1 MRWIVYLPL
10 FGIGKRVAMSWTV
23 WRQVAEFYA
32 LHSKLSLTCPRL
44 KSSQLPAVSGKSL
57 FGKLNDRA
65 YLERAQDKLQSFLDV
80 SPLPHLKGCIFSF
93 PFLNGAME

>member
-1 MRWIVYLPL
+1 MYRQPVCFFIAL
-10 FGIGKRVAMSWTV
+10 GTGKRVAMSWTV

-32 LHSKLSLTCPRL
+32 LISKLSLTCPWL
-44 KSSQLPAVSGKSL
+44 KTSQLPAVSGKSL

-80 SPLPHLKGCIFSF
+80 SLLTVLKVPFSSCF
-93 PFLNGAME
+93 C

>member
-1 MRWIVYLPL
+1 M
-10 FGIGKRVAMSWTV
+10 AMSWTV

-32 LHSKLSLTCPRL
+32 LHSKLNLTCPWL

-80 SPLPHLKGCIFSF
+80 SPLQLFFVPLSLSGETKR
-93 PFLNGAME
+93 

>member
-1 MRWIVYLPL
+1 
-10 FGIGKRVAMSWTV
+10 MSWTV

-32 LHSKLSLTCPRL
+32 LHSKLIITCPWL

-65 YLERAQDKLQSFLDV
+65 YLERAQDKLQTFLDV
-80 SPLPHLKGCIFSF
+80 RSLRIFCFLFPPLSV
-93 PFLNGAME
+93 FLLLRNNAMK